1 MSEKGTWARVLA
13 DSVCPEGIRLTTLL
27 VRLPRIVLAELNT
40 HRKLSRGC
48 ASSRA
53 IPVEKRI
60 MAMETD
66 PFVPN
71 AFAANQRG
79 MVAGEALDA
88 ESQDEAKAD
97 WEGAMHHM
105 SRSARLLASRGVHK
119 QWANRLIEPFSYVE
133 VIITATEWSNF
144 FALRI
149 SPHAQPEIREAAEAM
164 KAAMDASTPQPLDP
178 NSHWQRGRWHLPL
191 VDERDFRDVEVAGQV
206 DANTGIPLIVKL
218 SVARCARVSYLTHE
232 GKRDIAADFR
242 LHDQLVSNG
251 HMCYDAATEVLTD
264 GGWVAWPDVTP
275 KHRLYAVDINSQL
288 GHFETPSRLYSA
300 EVDEPLYA
308 VHGQALDLLVT
319 HNHRMVVSQRL
330 STGWTP
336 FRFETA
342 AAVDGRGRRY
352 LTSSSSVEAAAPPFP
367 SDWEFD
373 QTSLLKL
380 LGFFIGDGSLSSRHR
395 IDFHLKRQRKIDYL
409 TSLNLPLRSG
419 AGHHHAVSLPEARS
433 WFSDN
438 CYDQDGNKQI
448 PAWVLTLSRTDILHV
463 LSGLKNSDGSVKRNT
478 WVYDSC
484 SKQVVDMVQAMLSLI
499 GQTGSL
505 HGRPVPNM
513 ANDALIYRVN
523 VTDRISPRV
532 EPHQV
537 GRARTYVEEWQNYCG
552 KVYCAT
558 VSTGA
563 LLVRRN
569 DKVVISGNSPM
580 EHAAEPFSPNEWRQI
595 RQVQDSIKIR
605 ISNKA
610 LARRLSTSLE
620 FDGNFRGWTQ
630 YRKVIPFEADFGAR
644 PKDTP

>member
-251 HMCYDAATEVLTD
+251 HM
-264 GGWVAWPDVTP
+264 
-275 KHRLYAVDINSQL
+275 
-288 GHFETPSRLYSA
+288 
-300 EVDEPLYA
+300 
-308 VHGQALDLLVT
+308 
-319 HNHRMVVSQRL
+319 
-330 STGWTP
+330 
-336 FRFETA
+336 
-342 AAVDGRGRRY
+342 
-352 LTSSSSVEAAAPPFP
+352 
-367 SDWEFD
+367 
-373 QTSLLKL
+373 
-380 LGFFIGDGSLSSRHR
+380 
-395 IDFHLKRQRKIDYL
+395 
-409 TSLNLPLRSG
+409 
-419 AGHHHAVSLPEARS
+419 
-433 WFSDN
+433 
-438 CYDQDGNKQI
+438 
-448 PAWVLTLSRTDILHV
+448 
-463 LSGLKNSDGSVKRNT
+463 
-478 WVYDSC
+478 
-484 SKQVVDMVQAMLSLI
+484 
-499 GQTGSL
+499 
-505 HGRPVPNM
+505 
-513 ANDALIYRVN
+513 
-523 VTDRISPRV
+523 
-532 EPHQV
+532 
-537 GRARTYVEEWQNYCG
+537 
-552 KVYCAT
+552 
-558 VSTGA
+558 
-563 LLVRRN
+563 
-569 DKVVISGNSPM
+569 SPM